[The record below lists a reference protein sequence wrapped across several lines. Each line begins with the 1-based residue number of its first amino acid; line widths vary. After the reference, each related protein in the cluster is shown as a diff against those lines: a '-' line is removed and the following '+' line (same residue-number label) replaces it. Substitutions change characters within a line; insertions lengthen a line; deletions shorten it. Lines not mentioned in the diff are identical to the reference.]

1 MPYSN
6 FKLMNETIFPNQFFK
21 YFFFFFAQKPQIAVF
36 TFCCHICKS
45 RANGLKGLRLQM
57 VFIRER
63 TDDVCVC
70 VCAGEEE
77 EGKRA

>member
-1 MPYSN
+1 MSYSN
-6 FKLMNETIFPNQFFK
+6 FKLNKWNQTSFSSTSSFL
-21 YFFFFFAQKPQIAVF
+21 FAQKPQIAVF
-36 TFCCHICKS
+36 TFSCHICKS

-57 VFIRER
+57 VFISER
-63 TDDVCVC
+63 TDDVYVC